1 MLGHTHAL
9 IGLGALVTVELVAR
23 QVLEPGLVQPHQV
36 RGVPVGL
43 ALCAGAAILGAL
55 APDLDAE
62 EATIQHEMGM
72 ASEFIQGVLLLVGVK
87 HRGVLHS
94 GLASLMALA
103 LGVFI
108 GWRVGYPDV
117 GLAFGLGYLSHVAL
131 ADALTIHGVP
141 LLWPMKTQCHL
152 LPQGLRVQTGS
163 PVEGLIFL
171 ACMLLLIGLFFL
183 YPDLIPPELVRW
195 IRQSLSGMV
204 IT

>member
-1 MLGHTHAL
+1 M
-9 IGLGALVTVELVAR
+9 ITVELVAR
-23 QVLEPGLVQPHQV
+23 QVLEPGLVQPHPV

-62 EATIQHEMGM
+62 EATIQHEMGL
-72 ASEFIQGVLLLVGVK
+72 ATEFIRGVLLLVGVK

-94 GLASLMALA
+94 GLASLMVLV
-103 LGVFI
+103 LGVCI
-108 GWRVGYPDV
+108 GWWVGYPDV

-141 LLWPMKTQCHL
+141 LLWPLKSQFHL

-171 ACMLLLIGLFFL
+171 AGMLLLTGLFFL
-183 YPDLIPPELVRW
+183 YPDLIPPELIRW
-195 IRQSLSGMV
+195 IRRTIAISHQLSAFS
-204 IT
+204 I